1 MRPGG
6 AGVKGWVRRKGMP
19 IRNRVQADTL
29 EEGQVG

>member
-1 MRPGG
+1 MRPGR
-6 AGVKGWVRRKGMP
+6 AGIKGWVGREGMP